1 MELASNSIRFSY
13 TEPTGTIE
21 VNKTSKEYNEYT
33 DLPAGSGLEGT
44 LFEIERIDG
53 LQTYKKQFYTNDLGK
68 IIQILKVGKYR
79 LTELQSSDYYQIG
92 KEGATFEFDITYDGQ
107 KVVIN
112 VGNDNV
118 TLGTEV
124 TKDGD
129 ELGQGNEIINYQISN
144 VLNNSSVRLENF
156 KIEDNLPSEVRLQS
170 ITTGTFNEDLTYKVT
185 YTTNKGTTKTKAI
198 GLSTTRDNFIDFT
211 KESLSADEY
220 ITKFALVFDSVK
232 SNFKNATDMTVQ
244 AKVIEGLEI
253 NSTLKNC
260 VIVSG
265 SYIDITVEDKDC
277 TPTTIY
283 ENKVVINK
291 IAAEDNQYT
300 GDKKGDKM
308 SNITFDIYNA
318 DTDEKFGTL
327 SIKEGLG
334 ELKYLPIGKWY
345 AVETSKNDYY
355 IFPENNRFDFE
366 ITKKGQTVVLDIE
379 NDVVNLKVDVEKQG
393 TVETTPNGNLEY
405 TFDIQNKSNDSVDNF
420 VFGDILP
427 SEIRID
433 KLYTGTFNHENT
445 YTVEYITNNNT
456 NWKTVGTYSTTT
468 NNEIDL
474 SSVTLGLAEG
484 EYVEEFKLVFEKPV
498 IKGFKN
504 EGTKITAKANSD
516 LVNNQIFT
524 NKTYVT
530 ASYIDVELND
540 FDEFHTIVRVP
551 EKTTLTGV
559 LPKTGK

>member
-433 KLYTGTFNHENT
+433 KLYIGTFNHENT